1 MSIRAVKI
9 FVSYSR
15 DDQATADA
23 LAVGLSQ
30 ERHDVFFDRS
40 NLPPGESFHE
50 KIRQEIA
57 STDMFVFLL
66 SPSSIRPESYAMTE
80 LNLARKRWPDPSETV
95 LPVLVR
101 PMDLAQAP
109 AYLTSNTVLQGGNI
123 VAEAIGA
130 IAALDAKR
138 RERAQARLRRR
149 IVVIVTVALVAVAGG
164 WMAVKFLKAREQQP
178 VPPCLLTARVTSAIG
193 LKGVL
198 LDTAYAGESNSF
210 PTDGEGKSEID
221 VGPLQ
226 TAGATWILELRSA
239 TGEPLARQ
247 EVRGCPATPVTL
259 KLSQDIDVTLTPR

>member
-1 MSIRAVKI
+1 VKI

-15 DDQATADA
+15 DDQAIADA

-57 STDMFVFLL
+57 STDIFVFLL

-80 LNLARKRWPDPSETV
+80 LNLARKRWPDPSQHV

-101 PMDLAQAP
+101 PTELAQAP

-130 IAALDAKR
+130 IAALDATR

-149 IVVIVTVALVAVAGG
+149 SVVIVTVALVLVAGG
-164 WMAVKFLKAREQQP
+164 WTAVQFLGAREQQP
-178 VPPCLLTARVTSAIG
+178 AQPCFLTARVSSSIG

-198 LDTAYAGESNSF
+198 LDTLYAGESNSF
-210 PTDGEGKSEID
+210 LTDGDGNASIH
-221 VGPLQ
+221 VGPMQ
-226 TAGATWILELRSA
+226 TAEATWILELRSA
-239 TGEPLARQ
+239 TGEHLARH
-247 EVRGCPATPVTL
+247 EVRGCPATAVSLT
-259 KLSQDIDVTLTPR
+259 LSQDIDVTLAPR